1 MVSRGEIGNR
11 HRNSLSHPSLVI
23 IASVSH
29 SALCLNC
36 LLNVKVIENAFNQE
50 KALVGAF
57 SLIAKTDVLF
67 AALGQYGYV
76 VCSMSSCHLVV
87 CGCA

>member
-11 HRNSLSHPSLVI
+11 HRNSLSNPSLVI

-29 SALCLNC
+29 SALYLNC

-57 SLIAKTDVLF
+57 SVIVKTDG
-67 AALGQYGYV
+67 ALHSTSLQHYSWSGV
-76 VCSMSSCHLVV
+76 K
-87 CGCA
+87 